1 MTPSLTPFSPA
12 RPLDR
17 RGFLRLS
24 AIVGGGAALAACS
37 APSDSSNPSSQGA
50 SSAQAAARGGTM
62 TVGLPTPSGPVDPV
76 TMNDVGA
83 VDTVLVAL
91 EYLTFPL
98 ADGTL
103 EGRLAT
109 EWSAEDASTWTFKLR
124 DGVTFHNG
132 DAMTS
137 ADVVATFDR
146 ITDPKGGSAGLQ
158 SLGGILSPGGTVAV
172 DDLTVRFDL
181 DRDYADF
188 PYLVSAY
195 AYNTAILPAAYAV
208 GDFAK
213 GGIGTGPYVLDT
225 YSAGAQARFKRN
237 EAYWN
242 KDAAYLDN
250 LTVQYFADANAQ
262 VLAVQSGD
270 IDMVPSLEPSA
281 LRTLKGASNLVQQES
296 ASSSFQTLQMR
307 TDIAPFNDKRVRQ
320 ALALCLDRDQL
331 MTALMDGKATI
342 GNDHLIAP
350 TFQSAEEIASAVEQ
364 RTQDIAKAKSLLA
377 EAGHG
382 DGLAVTLTTARI
394 FECVDHATLVK
405 DMASQAGFDITL
417 DIMTPEAFFASGDN
431 SPWVTVPLGITNW
444 GSRGSASQILEAL
457 VITGTPYNSS
467 HFANADLDDLIQQ
480 YDAEPD
486 EAARAEIG
494 ISIATLLNEEVPNII
509 SYFKSQVRVSSSR
522 IGGLPAGPGDFPD
535 FQKVFVSA

>member
-1 MTPSLTPFSPA
+1 MTGSLSSFSPA
-12 RPLDR
+12 RPFDR

-24 AIVGGGAALAACS
+24 AIVGGGVALAACS
-37 APSDSSNPSSQGA
+37 APGDGSTPTSGGSVGA
-50 SSAQAAARGGTM
+50 QTAVRGGTM
-62 TVGLPTPSGPVDPV
+62 TVGMPTPSGPVDPV
-76 TMNDVGA
+76 TMNDIGA
-83 VDTVLVAL
+83 VDTVLVAA

-109 EWSAEDASTWTFKLR
+109 EWTAKDASTWTFMLR
-124 DGVTFHNG
+124 EGVTFHNG
-132 DAMTS
+132 DPMTA

-195 AYNTAILPAAYAV
+195 AYNTAILPADYAV

-213 GGIGTGPYVLDT
+213 GGVGTGPYVLDT
-225 YSAGAQARFKRN
+225 YAAGSQARFKRN

-242 KDAAYLDN
+242 KDAAYLDL

-270 IDMVPSLEPSA
+270 IDMVPSLEPSS
-281 LRTLKGASNLVQQES
+281 LRTLKGASHLVQQEA

-320 ALALCLDRDQL
+320 ALALCVDRDQL
-331 MTALMDGKATI
+331 MTALMDGKASI

-350 TFQSAEEIASAVEQ
+350 TFQSAEIIAAAVKQ

-377 EAGHG
+377 DAGHP

-394 FECVDHATLVK
+394 FECVDHATLIK
-405 DMASQAGFDITL
+405 DMAGPAGFDITL

-457 VITGTPYNSS
+457 VITDTPYNSS
-467 HFANADLDDLIQQ
+467 HFSNADLDKLIQQ

-486 EAARAEIG
+486 EAARADIG

-509 SYFKSQVRVSSSR
+509 SYFKSQVRVSAPR
-522 IGGLPAGPGDFPD
+522 VGGLPAGPGDFPD